1 MSYTRL
7 KFEAEFIQEHTDKVK
22 QISLMQQILR

>member
-7 KFEAEFIQEHTDKVK
+7 KFEAEVIQEHAVKVK
-22 QISLMQQILR
+22 RISLMQQILR

>member
-1 MSYTRL
+1 MSYTRP
-7 KFEAEFIQEHTDKVK
+7 KFEAEFIQEHIDKVK